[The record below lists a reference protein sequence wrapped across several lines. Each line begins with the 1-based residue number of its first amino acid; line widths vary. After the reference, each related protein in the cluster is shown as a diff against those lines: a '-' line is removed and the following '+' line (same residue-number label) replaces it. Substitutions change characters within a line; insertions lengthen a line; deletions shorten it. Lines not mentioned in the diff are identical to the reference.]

1 MFAGVINY
9 AGYKYTFYSA
19 AVLPGMGLSI
29 PGRHVN
35 ANGFVSDGDGYIVLA
50 NDAPLGTVFPT
61 PFGAPGKVYDRGTGG
76 NHLDVYVR

>member
-1 MFAGVINY
+1 M
-9 AGYKYTFYSA
+9 
-19 AVLPGMGLSI
+19 LPGGALSI